1 MRQQTFHANDY
12 ISDPESKPAL
22 ASKKTFGNK
31 VARGHFDL
39 SPRDWLPSLAVVIP
53 CFNEADNLN
62 RLLPRL
68 QRVLE
73 SLVPEWEVILVDD
86 GSQDQT
92 PEALAFWSGKPGF
105 QAIQLSRNFGKE
117 AALTAGLEAVRSEVA
132 VMMDADLQHAPELI
146 PDLLAS
152 WQNGYD
158 VVYAVREHRQ
168 DENLLKRLGTRWFY
182 RLLNVGGRFQ
192 VPEDAGDFR
201 LMDKKAID
209 ALLALPERNRF
220 MKGLY
225 AWVGFKSTEISYTPE
240 RRGNGR
246 SKFGFFHLLTLSL
259 DGLTAFTTWPL
270 RMVSL
275 IGLALAVLAF
285 CYGGYLVLDYL
296 LNGHTVPG
304 WTTIVVGLMLF
315 SGIQLIG
322 LGVLGEYVS
331 RIFEEVKG
339 RPLYVVRHR
348 AGLSLREGPR

>member
-1 MRQQTFHANDY
+1 MRQQTILRNDTG
-12 ISDPESKPAL
+12 IATEPQVFGAASRPAQGTR
-22 ASKKTFGNK
+22 AHRNFGI
-31 VARGHFDL
+31 A
-39 SPRDWLPSLAVVIP
+39 PRDWLPSLSVVIP

-68 QRVLE
+68 QSVLE
-73 SLVPEWEVILVDD
+73 TLVPEWEVILVDD
-86 GSQDQT
+86 GSQDHT
-92 PEALAFWSGKPGF
+92 PEALAFWAKQAGF
-105 QAIQLSRNFGKE
+105 LAIQLSRNFGKE
-117 AALTAGLEAVRSEVA
+117 AALTAGLEAATGEVT
-132 VMMDADLQHAPELI
+132 VMMDADLQHPPELI
-146 PDLLAS
+146 PEMLAQ
-152 WQNGYD
+152 WRQGYD
-158 VVYAVREHRQ
+158 VVYPVREHRR
-168 DENLLKRLGTRWFY
+168 DEGMVKRLGTRWFY
-182 RLLNVGGRFQ
+182 RLLNIGGRFD
-192 VPEDAGDFR
+192 VPADAGDFR
-201 LMDKKAID
+201 LLDRSVRD

-240 RRGNGR
+240 ARASGR
-246 SKFGFFHLLTLSL
+246 SKFGLLHLLTLSL

-275 IGLALAVLAF
+275 IGLALAALAF

-296 LNGHTVPG
+296 LNGHPVPG

-348 AGLSLREGPR
+348 AGTNLREGPR